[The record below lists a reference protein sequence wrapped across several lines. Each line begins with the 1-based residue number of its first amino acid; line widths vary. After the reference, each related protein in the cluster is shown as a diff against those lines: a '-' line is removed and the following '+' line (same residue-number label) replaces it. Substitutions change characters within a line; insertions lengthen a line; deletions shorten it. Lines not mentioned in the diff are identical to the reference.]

1 MTRDTLRI
9 KIQKLDLGKADE
21 ELAGEILAETPE
33 DELETLATVIAD
45 REALRT
51 LIRNYRE
58 EAVGEKE
65 ENIFEGAPD
74 LIGHA
79 VSDEDTQEPA

>member
-1 MTRDTLRI
+1 MTRDQLRER
-9 KIQKLDLGKADE
+9 IQKADLGKADE

-33 DELETLATVIAD
+33 EELDTLAAIVAD
-45 REALRT
+45 RDALRT

-65 ENIFEGAPD
+65 EDIFEGAPD
-74 LIGHA
+74 MIGHA
-79 VSDEDTQEPA
+79 TDEKESGE

>member
-1 MTRDTLRI
+1 MTRETIRA

-21 ELAGEILAETPE
+21 ELAGEILAETQD
-33 DELETLATVIAD
+33 DELDTLAAVIAD

-58 EAVGEKE
+58 EALGEKE

-79 VSDEDTQEPA
+79 VSDEETQA

>member
-1 MTRDTLRI
+1 MTRDQLRVR
-9 KIQKLDLGKADE
+9 IQKLDLGKADE
-21 ELAGEILAETPE
+21 ELAGEILAETP
-33 DELETLATVIAD
+33 DEELDTLTVIVGD

-65 ENIFEGAPD
+65 EDIFEGAPD
-74 LIGHA
+74 LVGHA
-79 VSDEDTQEPA
+79 ASEEEEQA

>member
-1 MTRDTLRI
+1 MTRDQLRGM
-9 KIQKLDLGKADE
+9 IQKLDLGKADE
-21 ELAGEILAETPE
+21 ELAGEILAETP
-33 DELETLATVIAD
+33 DEELDTLAAIVGD

-58 EAVGEKE
+58 EAAGEKE
-65 ENIFEGAPD
+65 EDVFEGAPD

-79 VSDEDTQEPA
+79 VAEDEKQE

>member
-1 MTRDTLRI
+1 MTRESLRA

-21 ELAGEILAETPE
+21 ELAGEILAETPD
-33 DELETLATVIAD
+33 DELDTLAAVMAD

-58 EAVGEKE
+58 EALGEKE

-79 VSDEDTQEPA
+79 VSDEETQV

>member
-1 MTRDTLRI
+1 MTRDTLRVQ
-9 KIQKLDLGKADE
+9 IQKLDLGKADE

-33 DELETLATVIAD
+33 EELDTLAAVVAD
-45 REALRT
+45 RDAMRT

-58 EAVGEKE
+58 EALGEKE
-65 ENIFEGAPD
+65 DNIFEGAPD
-74 LIGHA
+74 LVGHA

>member
-1 MTRDTLRI
+1 MTRDTLRA
-9 KIQKLDLGKADE
+9 KIQKLNLGKADE
-21 ELAGEILAETPE
+21 ELAGEILAETP
-33 DELETLATVIAD
+33 DEELDILAVIIDD

-65 ENIFEGAPD
+65 ESIFDGAPD
-74 LIGHA
+74 LVGNA
-79 VSDEDTQEPA
+79 VSEEDIQEQA

>member
-1 MTRDTLRI
+1 MTRDTLRA

-33 DELETLATVIAD
+33 EELDTLASVVAD
-45 REALRT
+45 RDAMRT

-58 EAVGEKE
+58 EALGEKE

-79 VSDEDTQEPA
+79 VSDEEKTE

>member
-1 MTRDTLRI
+1 MSRDSLRAR
-9 KIQKLDLGKADE
+9 IQKLDLGKADE
-21 ELAGEILAETPE
+21 ELAGEILAETP
-33 DELETLATVIAD
+33 DEELDTLAAVVAD

-65 ENIFEGAPD
+65 EDIFEGAPD

-79 VSDEDTQEPA
+79 VSDEEKQE